1 MDIDT
6 YIVQLRQPLIIIQH
20 ERQILVTDIYIWVT
34 AQPSMLL
41 LRLLSTTEPM
51 LINLIFDL
59 VWSIC
64 HEDTRIRVRSAH
76 FRLGTLEGWEE
87 LGVDQGR
94 FRIFELR
101 SYVSSQTEI
110 WVLVYRT
117 WDETGYV
124 RDGTKYLREGV
135 GEGWCSLDSGEVDFP
150 NIIAG

>member
-1 MDIDT
+1 M
-6 YIVQLRQPLIIIQH
+6 
-20 ERQILVTDIYIWVT
+20 
-34 AQPSMLL
+34 
-41 LRLLSTTEPM
+41 
-51 LINLIFDL
+51 
-59 VWSIC
+59 
-64 HEDTRIRVRSAH
+64 
-76 FRLGTLEGWEE
+76 
-87 LGVDQGR
+87 DQGR